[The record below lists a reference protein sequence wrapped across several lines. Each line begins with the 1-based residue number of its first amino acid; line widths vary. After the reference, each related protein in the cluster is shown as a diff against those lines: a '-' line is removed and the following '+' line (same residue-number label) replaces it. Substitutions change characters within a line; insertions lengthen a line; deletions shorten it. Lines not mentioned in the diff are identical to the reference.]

1 MASTRD
7 VEMSRVDEDRETFLP
22 PPAQQR
28 RSTETNYPPALV
40 ATVVAFYFII
50 SLAVV
55 FLNKFI
61 LSSSE
66 YKFPYPLF
74 VTWFQL
80 LAALGLLVAWAY
92 LGQYKK
98 LFSIIPPYEFDFN
111 IAKRV
116 APLTVVYV
124 LMLAFN
130 NLCLQ
135 YVEVT
140 FYQVARSLSIHFSI
154 LFTYIILKKKT
165 STAAIGACAIVF
177 LGFVIG
183 SYGEINFS
191 WEGLLYGVGSSAF
204 VALYG
209 IYVQKSLAIVD
220 NNQWRLLHY
229 NTTLAILI
237 LLPMVVLSGELT
249 EIMNNVQFLD
259 EFGFW
264 LLMTVTAA
272 TGFGINIAM
281 FLQVK
286 YTSALTNTISG
297 TAKACVQTMLAA
309 VIFKNPISVTNGIGI
324 LLALFGSGYYGYI
337 RYKERVS
344 R

>member
-1 MASTRD
+1 MRILT
-7 VEMSRVDEDRETFLP
+7 
-22 PPAQQR
+22 
-28 RSTETNYPPALV
+28 
-40 ATVVAFYFII
+40 
-50 SLAVV
+50 SL
-55 FLNKFI
+55 KFD
-61 LSSSE
+61 S
-66 YKFPYPLF
+66 
-74 VTWFQL
+74 
-80 LAALGLLVAWAY
+80 
-92 LGQYKK
+92 KK
-98 LFSIIPPYEFDFN
+98 IFSIIPPYEFDTN

-154 LFTYIILKKKT
+154 LFTYIILGKKT

-209 IYVQKSLAIVD
+209 IFVQKSLAVVD

-229 NTTLAILI
+229 NTTLAIMI
-237 LLPMVVLSGELT
+237 LFPLMLLSGELS
-249 EIMNNVQFLD
+249 EIRENVQFFD

-264 LLMTVTAA
+264 LLMVRKD
-272 TGFGINIAM
+272 
-281 FLQVK
+281 QRCED
-286 YTSALTNTISG
+286 
-297 TAKACVQTMLAA
+297 AKTCA
-309 VIFKNPISVTNGIGI
+309 
-324 LLALFGSGYYGYI
+324 
-337 RYKERVS
+337 
-344 R
+344 

>member
-1 MASTRD
+1 MGLVYGSAS
-7 VEMSRVDEDRETFLP
+7 
-22 PPAQQR
+22 
-28 RSTETNYPPALV
+28 
-40 ATVVAFYFII
+40 
-50 SLAVV
+50 
-55 FLNKFI
+55 
-61 LSSSE
+61 
-66 YKFPYPLF
+66 
-74 VTWFQL
+74 
-80 LAALGLLVAWAY
+80 
-92 LGQYKK
+92 KK
-98 LFSIIPPYEFDFN
+98 LFSIIPPYEFDTN

-154 LFTYIILKKKT
+154 LFTYVILGKKT

-191 WEGLLYGVGSSAF
+191 WEGLIYGVGSSAF

-229 NTTLAILI
+229 NTTLSTII
-237 LLPMVVLSGELT
+237 LLPMVLFSGEVT
-249 EIMNNVQFLD
+249 EILENVQFLD

-264 LLMTVTAA
+264 LLMVRPLMGLAKKLIYFHADGVNFYNARPLLLQPDLGLTLPC
-272 TGFGINIAM
+272 FCKSNIH
-281 FLQVK
+281 L
-286 YTSALTNTISG
+286 
-297 TAKACVQTMLAA
+297 
-309 VIFKNPISVTNGIGI
+309 P
-324 LLALFGSGYYGYI
+324 
-337 RYKERVS
+337 
-344 R
+344 